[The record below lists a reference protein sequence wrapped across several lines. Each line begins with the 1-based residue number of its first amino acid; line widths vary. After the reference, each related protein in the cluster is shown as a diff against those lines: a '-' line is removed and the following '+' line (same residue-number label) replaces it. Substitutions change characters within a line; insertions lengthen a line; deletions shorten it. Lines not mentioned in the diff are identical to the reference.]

1 MLKRIRL
8 EDNQVYTIKISDEIY
23 SIVQHRENNFFE
35 FFDIFFTKP
44 DEKKLL
50 SLDLNSVPI
59 LCTYVLASNK
69 LKNFFVRK
77 ETLVKPNERACNR
90 IFHNAFHYMM
100 EGLRQGKTLPE
111 GVALTQLKSLRGINY
126 EVLIE
131 YLDED
136 KHINEIYQYNSSGMI
151 GNSEKLKAELLKYV
165 ETGEFWSVAK
175 AHSFPNVVP
184 YRKGK
189 PQILSVESFS

>member
-44 DEKKLL
+44 NEKKLL

-59 LCTYVLASNK
+59 LCTYVLASNR
-69 LKNFFVRK
+69 LKDFFVQK
-77 ETLVKPNERACNR
+77 ETLVKPNQRTCNR
-90 IFHNAFHYMM
+90 VFHNPFHYMM
-100 EGLRQGKTLPE
+100 EGLRQEKTLPE
-111 GVALTQLKSLRGINY
+111 GVALMQLKSLRGINY

-165 ETGEFWSVAK
+165 ETGEFWSIAK

-184 YRKGK
+184 YKKGK
-189 PQILSVESFS
+189 PQILAVERFS